1 MAGQSSD
8 LTRGQGSVAASAPQS
23 GGYRPDV
30 LSLENLTVY
39 YDTERGPVHAVED
52 VTFALH
58 AQERFGL
65 AGESGSGKSSMALTI
80 MRLLKPPARIVSGN
94 IWLENIDL
102 LAVPE
107 SQMKATATRPD
118 RARRPGLD
126 ELAEPGGARPS
137 TRSPT
142 VWRITA

>member
-1 MAGQSSD
+1 M
-8 LTRGQGSVAASAPQS
+8 
-23 GGYRPDV
+23 GYKPDV

-52 VTFALH
+52 VTFSLH

-80 MRLLKPPARIVSGN
+80 MRLLKPPARIVSGS

-107 SQMKATATRPD
+107 SQMKAAATRPD
-118 RARRPGLD
+118 RARRAGFD

-142 VWRITA
+142 A